1 MESMKPRVCLIV
13 AFYNGTSRNIEHG
26 EGEGSF
32 STYLEKHKTCLKKYK
47 HSLDTIIFAIAE
59 DGRRK
64 IEIVKHGGIT
74 YLFRPNKG
82 MSFGSWVDTVNI
94 YRGEF
99 DYYIFGEDDY
109 LFVKDN
115 FDEILVNTYSKW
127 GKDFIVNWSDGK
139 PRGLTSTIG
148 IVSKAALEKH
158 RFLEDFWVQMVHA
171 VNIGKADRS
180 SGCMGA
186 FGRVLR
192 RPWPCLGHEHN
203 CFPYWT
209 GHSTRVIDKRA
220 NAMFPSDIYTYGYD
234 SGVSRADNARRILLA
249 CSQSVGADGCVLAD
263 LIREPPPLPLPK
275 EKEEAKMKR
284 ERERKRRIDEA
295 AAQRRAKEMAK
306 AKAFEQKREELQQQ
320 VRQEYQELKRKEM
333 TDARRRKKEAARKD
347 AEIRVAT
354 GVQAPRR
361 RRTLRR
367 KKRRSSQWGPGWR
380 SL

>member
-94 YRGEF
+94 YRGKF

-115 FDEILVNTYSKW
+115 FDEILVNTYSKRSE
-127 GKDFIVNWSDGK
+127 DYIVNWSGGK
-139 PRGLTSTIG
+139 YDLTSTIG
-148 IVSKAALEKH
+148 IVSKAALEKR
-158 RFLEDFWVQMVHA
+158 RFLEDYWAQQERNPPHKI
-171 VNIGKADRS
+171 NLS

-192 RPWPCLGHEHN
+192 GPWPCLGYEHN

-209 GHSTRVIDKRA
+209 GYSTIKKDHVIIGFK
-220 NAMFPSDIYTYGYD
+220 SDVVTFGYN
-234 SGVSRADNARRILLA
+234 SSVSRADNARRILLA
-249 CSQSVGADGCVLAD
+249 CSQAVGADGCLLMD
-263 LIREPPPLPLPK
+263 LIREPPPL
-275 EKEEAKMKR
+275 EEIIPSQA
-284 ERERKRRIDEA
+284 
-295 AAQRRAKEMAK
+295 
-306 AKAFEQKREELQQQ
+306 
-320 VRQEYQELKRKEM
+320 LKR
-333 TDARRRKKEAARKD
+333 TRTALRTR
-347 AEIRVAT
+347 
-354 GVQAPRR
+354 GRR
-361 RRTLRR
+361 RRR
-367 KKRRSSQWGPGWR
+367 
-380 SL
+380 